1 MNGAPLSHSTFNGK
15 IQWRVPAGR
24 EWTTAEA
31 KPSATAMEDVSDIET
46 RTDSLNASII
56 FHVIR
61 DVIGFVLYMHQQI
74 PSVLPDLTTEFDDLQ
89 AEYKNLEAAL
99 SPCEEAKGSFRR
111 KHAGRMRDIKRGIRK
126 LQKLMDTVNGLDTA
140 LQMIISEVPGVESA
154 ILILGSSPIRPHH
167 VYEFSFT
174 HGYDVATNAGD
185 FTKSKAAE
193 GLARKAIRVLI
204 SKGAGSGSYPGPTKL
219 FLLVKAPSSFNSP
232 LHFLPKRDFRYSKKV
247 VPFRVRL
254 KCRSLALALD
264 DHASLP
270 SSSSIGLGDFNS
282 HDLIWFQ
289 CRHVIKGLTF
299 KIPDEE

>member
-1 MNGAPLSHSTFNGK
+1 
-15 IQWRVPAGR
+15 
-24 EWTTAEA
+24 
-31 KPSATAMEDVSDIET
+31 MEDVSEIET
-46 RTDSLNASII
+46 RTDSLSASII

-126 LQKLMDTVNGLDTA
+126 LQKLMDTVNSLDTA
-140 LQMIISEVPGVESA
+140 LQIIISEVPGVESA

-174 HGYDVATNAGD
+174 HGNNVATNAGD

-247 VPFRVRL
+247 ASLGTLVGICYDSYVVVPFRVRL
-254 KCRSLALALD
+254 RCRNLPLALAD
-264 DHASLP
+264 DASLT

-299 KIPDEE
+299 KIPDKE